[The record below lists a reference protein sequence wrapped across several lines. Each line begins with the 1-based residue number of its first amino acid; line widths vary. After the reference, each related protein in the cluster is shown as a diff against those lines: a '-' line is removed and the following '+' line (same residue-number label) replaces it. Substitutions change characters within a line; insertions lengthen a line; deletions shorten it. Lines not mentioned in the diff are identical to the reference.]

1 MIPQIETENDGL
13 TLDFEEVVEPS
24 LTYKLDFTTKR
35 LSGLIDGREAI
46 EQSIYKALDTERYE
60 HVIYSWFYGSEL
72 HLLPGQPIP
81 FVYSEIKRYITEA
94 LTQDDRIESV
104 DAFNFAKNK
113 NKVSVLFTAHTV
125 AGAIDITKEVSV

>member
-1 MIPQIETENDGL
+1 MIPQIVAENDDL

-35 LSGLIDGREAI
+35 ISGLIDGRDAI
-46 EQSIYKALDTERYE
+46 EQAIYKKLDTERYE
-60 HVIYSWFYGSEL
+60 HVIYSWLYGSEL

-81 FVYSEIKRYITEA
+81 LVYSEIKKFITEA
-94 LTQDDRIESV
+94 LTHDDRIESV
-104 DAFNFAKNK
+104 DAFNFAKMK
-113 NKVSVLFTAHTV
+113 NKVSVSFTAFTI